1 MTMSTPSAPSERASS
16 RDPYQPY
23 RSALLTPAQTKEL
36 SELRPGIA
44 VRDIALAWLTIGL
57 AWALAATY
65 TTWWTVGLA
74 MVVVGTRFYALFVIG
89 HDGLHRRLFADRAA
103 NDLVSDLFI
112 LAPIG
117 AITRINNRNHL
128 AHHRYLAT
136 EMDPDRHKHACFNK
150 TDLTE
155 LLAYMSGLMSIVT
168 SARNVFLP
176 ERPAGATEE
185 SVRER
190 YTARDLVILAG
201 VQLTLVA
208 GLSWT
213 FGWWGWPVMWVAPVY
228 LFTYL
233 GDSIRSFAEHS
244 HPQADAKADEHR
256 LITYVSSPLERL
268 FLAPMNMNLHA
279 AHHLWVSIPYYN
291 LPKADALMRAHPLAD
306 GLEWRKSYVAYLIR
320 YALALP
326 LEECRVSRSAP

>member
-1 MTMSTPSAPSERASS
+1 MTTPSRPSERTAA

-23 RSALLTPAQTKEL
+23 RSTLLTPAQTKGL
-36 SELRPGIA
+36 SELEPGIV
-44 VRDIALAWLTIGL
+44 VRDIALAWLTI
-57 AWALAATY
+57 LAAWTLAAAY

-89 HDGLHRRLFADRAA
+89 HDGLHRRLFSDRAK
-103 NDLVSDLFI
+103 NDLVCDAFI
-112 LAPIG
+112 LGPIG

-136 EMDPDRHKHACFNK
+136 ELDPDRHKHACFNK

-155 LLAYMSGLMSIVT
+155 VLAYMAGLTSILK

-176 ERPAGATEE
+176 ERSSKPAAGD
-185 SVRER
+185 VRES
-190 YTARDLVILAG
+190 YTARDLAILAG
-201 VQLTLVA
+201 VQGTLIA
-208 GLSWT
+208 GLTWA
-213 FGWWGWPVMWVAPVY
+213 FGWWGWPVMWLLPVY
-228 LFTYL
+228 VFTYL

-244 HPQADAKADEHR
+244 HPEADALADEHR
-256 LITYVSSPLERL
+256 LITYVSSPLERM
-268 FLAPMNMNLHA
+268 FLAPMNMNYHA

-291 LPKADALMRAHPLAD
+291 LPKADALMRAHPLA
-306 GLEWRKSYVAYLIR
+306 GSLEWRRSYVGYLIR

-326 LEECRVSRSAP
+326 LEECRVQGPAR

>member
-1 MTMSTPSAPSERASS
+1 MTTPSRPTERAAS

-23 RSALLTPAQTKEL
+23 RSTLLTPAQTKEL

-44 VRDIALAWLTIGL
+44 VRDLSLAWLTVFA
-57 AWALAATY
+57 AWALAAVY
-65 TTWWTVGLA
+65 TTWWTVALA

-89 HDGLHRRLFADRAA
+89 HDGLHRRLFSDRTR
-103 NDLVSDLFI
+103 NDLVCDLFI

-117 AITRINNRNHL
+117 AITHINNRNHL

-155 LLAYMSGLMSIVT
+155 VLAYMSGITSVLK
-168 SARNVFLP
+168 SARNVFLREGP
-176 ERPAGATEE
+176 AKPAGEVA
-185 SVRER
+185 REG
-190 YTARDLVILAG
+190 YGARDLVILAG
-201 VQLTLVA
+201 VQITLITGLTWA
-208 GLSWT
+208 
-213 FGWWGWPVMWVAPVY
+213 FGWWGWPVMWLVPVY
-228 LFTYL
+228 FFTYL

-244 HPQADAKADEHR
+244 HPEADDLADEHR
-256 LITYVSSPLERL
+256 LITYVSSPVERM
-268 FLAPMNMNLHA
+268 FFAPMNMNFHA

-291 LPKADALMRAHPLAD
+291 LPKADALMRAHPLARD
-306 GLEWRKSYVAYLIR
+306 LEWRRSYVGYLIR

-326 LEECRVSRSAP
+326 LEECRVQEPAR

>member
-1 MTMSTPSAPSERASS
+1 MTQRADA

-23 RSALLTPAQTKEL
+23 RSTLLTPAQTREL
-36 SELRPGIA
+36 SELRPGI
-44 VRDIALAWLTIGL
+44 VMRDIALAWGTIVA

-65 TTWWTVGLA
+65 TTWWTVALA

-89 HDGLHRRLFADRAA
+89 HDGLHRRLLPDRGK
-103 NDLVSDLFI
+103 NDLVCDAFI

-136 EMDPDRHKHACFNK
+136 EADPDRHKHACFNK

-155 LLAYMSGLMSIVT
+155 LLAYMTGFASILK

-176 ERPAGATEE
+176 SRSEAATDDER
-185 SVRER
+185 RER
-190 YTARDLVILAG
+190 HTARDVGLLIG
-201 VQLTLVA
+201 VQAALVA
-208 GLSWT
+208 GLTWA
-213 FGWWGWPVMWVAPVY
+213 FGWWGWPVMWLLPVY
-228 LFTYL
+228 VFTYL

-244 HPQADAKADEHR
+244 HPQADALADEHR

-268 FLAPMNMNLHA
+268 FLAPMNMNFHA

-291 LPKADALMRAHPLAD
+291 LPKADALMRAHPGAA
-306 GLEWRKSYVAYLIR
+306 GLEWRKSYVGYLIR

-326 LEECRVSRSAP
+326 LEECRLQQPAR

>member
-1 MTMSTPSAPSERASS
+1 MPTPSVPSERAAS

-23 RSALLTPAQTKEL
+23 RSTLLTPAQTKEL
-36 SELRPGIA
+36 SELRPWVV
-44 VRDIALAWLTIGL
+44 VRDLALAWLTIVS

-65 TTWWTVGLA
+65 TTWWTVALA

-89 HDGLHRRLFADRAA
+89 HDGLHRRLFADRAT
-103 NDLVSDLFI
+103 NDFVCDVFVLG
-112 LAPIG
+112 PIG

-128 AHHRYLAT
+128 AHHRHLAT
-136 EMDPDRHKHACFNK
+136 DLDPDRHKHACFNK

-176 ERPAGATEE
+176 GRPDEE
-185 SVRER
+185 SVREG
-190 YTARDLVILAG
+190 YTGRDLAILIG
-201 VQLTLVA
+201 VQTVLVA
-208 GLSWT
+208 GLTWA
-213 FGWWGWPVMWVAPVY
+213 FGWWGWPVMWIVPVY
-228 LFTYL
+228 VFTYL

-244 HPQADAKADEHR
+244 HPEADDVADDHR

-268 FLAPMNMNLHA
+268 FLAPMNMNFHA

-291 LPKADALMRAHPLAD
+291 LPKADALMRAHPLGS
-306 GLEWRKSYVAYLIR
+306 GLEWRKSYVGYLIR

-326 LEECRVSRSAP
+326 LEECRVQRRA